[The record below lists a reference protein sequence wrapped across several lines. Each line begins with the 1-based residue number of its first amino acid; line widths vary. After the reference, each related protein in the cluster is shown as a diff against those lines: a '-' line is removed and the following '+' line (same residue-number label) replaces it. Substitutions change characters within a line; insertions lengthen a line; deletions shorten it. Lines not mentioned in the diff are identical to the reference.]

1 MKLHIKTIL
10 AVLALLLLAACS
22 ESPKLKG
29 FYQSEM
35 IGYDIVQIS
44 IYDDKNEFIEYISN
58 REVNRGTYTEK
69 EDGSYLFDGDELDF
83 EIQLNSDNS
92 FELSLPKL
100 SGSDAILMKNISDVP
115 VEFDEYKA
123 LLK

>member
-10 AVLALLLLAACS
+10 AVLALLLLTACS

-35 IGYDIVQIS
+35 IGHDIVQIS

-92 FELSLPKL
+92 FELSLLKL
-100 SGSDAILMKNISDVP
+100 SGSDSILMKNISDVP